1 MERRLSAIMAADV
14 VGYSRLMGANEVATL
29 TSFKTHRAE
38 LIDPAI
44 AEYQGRIV
52 KLTGDGML
60 VEFPSVVN
68 AVDCAAEVQR
78 GMRQRNLDVAEDRRI
93 EFRIGINLGD
103 VIVDDDDLYG
113 DGVNV
118 AARLETVAKPG
129 GVAVSQ
135 SVRDNVGNRLDL
147 QFEDIGDQQLKNI
160 EFPVRVYN
168 VVFGDAPTRADGA
181 AAAAAAADK
190 PSIAVLPFNNMSGDP
205 EQEYFS
211 DGITED
217 IITDLSKVS
226 GLFVVGR
233 NTSFGYK
240 GMSPQ
245 LQQVAADLGVK
256 CILEGSVRKAGGRV
270 RVNAQLIDGSTGGH
284 LWADRYDRDL
294 TDIFAIQ
301 DEITHSIVEQLKIR
315 LLPKEK
321 KAIGQ
326 APTANVEAY
335 TYYLKA
341 RQFFHNWT
349 RNSTQ
354 LARRMFAKAVEI
366 DPLYAR
372 AYAGLANCDYR
383 LDGWYNVPPPA
394 DILETAAKAIAL
406 DPELAEAHAARGAA
420 LANTGRRADAREAF
434 ERALK
439 LDPNNFD
446 ACLEFARFCVA
457 EGDHERAAELFI
469 RAVEAQ
475 PDDPQA
481 ALLVHSLLERL
492 GRAEEAEKYRQ
503 LGLRR
508 AEEALRQHPESSRPA
523 QLGACTLASMG
534 ERDKAIDWLN
544 HALAIDPDDPNVIY
558 NAACVYSLLG
568 ESEQSLDLLDRWV
581 MHAGGELYGWIQND
595 VDLDPIRT
603 HPRYPSLLAKIE
615 KVANDRLAGHSQ
627 RQAAK
632 DAQADAPAT
641 VPPV

>member
-14 VGYSRLMGANEVATL
+14 VGYSRLMGANEVGTL
-29 TSFKTHRAE
+29 TSLKAHRAE

-44 AEYQGRIV
+44 ADHQGRIV

-60 VEFPSVVN
+60 AEFPSVVN

-78 GMRQRNLDVAEDRRI
+78 GMRLRNVDVNEDRRI
-93 EFRIGINLGD
+93 EFRIGVNLGD
-103 VIVDDDDLYG
+103 VIVDDDDLFG

-118 AARLETVAKPG
+118 AARLESVARPG

-147 QFEDIGDQQLKNI
+147 QFEDIGEQQLKNI

-168 VVFGDAPTRADGA
+168 VVFGDVPTPSNGARAIESEGE
-181 AAAAAAADK
+181 K

-245 LQQVAADLGVK
+245 LQQVASDLGVK
-256 CILEGSVRKAGGRV
+256 SILEGSVRKAGQRV

-321 KAIGQ
+321 RAIAQ

-335 TYYLKA
+335 TFYLKG

-366 DPLYAR
+366 DPHYAK
-372 AYAGLANCDYR
+372 AYAGIANCDSR
-383 LDGWYNVPPPA
+383 LDAWYNVPPPV
-394 DILETAAKAIAL
+394 DIIETAAKALAL
-406 DPELAEAHAARGAA
+406 DPNLAEAHAARGSA
-420 LANTGRRADAREAF
+420 LANTGRRVEAREAF

-457 EGDHERAAELFI
+457 EGDAERAVELFI

-475 PDDPQA
+475 PDDPQP
-481 ALLVHSLLERL
+481 ALMVDNMLEKL
-492 GRAEEAEKYRQ
+492 GRVEEARKYRQ
-503 LGLRR
+503 LGLKR
-508 AEEALRQHPESSRPA
+508 AEEALRLHPESSRPA
-523 QLGACTLASMG
+523 QLGACTLAGMG
-534 ERDKAIDWLN
+534 ERDKALDWLN

-568 ESEQSLDLLDRWV
+568 EADQALDLLDRWV
-581 MHAGGELYGWIQND
+581 LHAGGELYGWIQND
-595 VDLDPIRT
+595 ADLDAIRS
-603 HPRYPSLLAKIE
+603 HQRYPALLAKIE
-615 KVANDRLAGHSQ
+615 KVANDRIAAHSAREAGTAEALPIS
-627 RQAAK
+627 
-632 DAQADAPAT
+632 
-641 VPPV
+641 

>member
-14 VGYSRLMGANEVATL
+14 VGYSRLMGANEVGTL
-29 TSFKTHRAE
+29 TSLKSHRAE

-44 AEYQGRIV
+44 AEHQGRIV

-78 GMRQRNLDVAEDRRI
+78 GMRDRNHDVAADRRI

-103 VIVDDDDLYG
+103 VIVDDDDLFG

-118 AARLETVAKPG
+118 AARLESVARPG

-168 VVFGDAPTRADGA
+168 VNFGDAPAKSSGSGPANAETE
-181 AAAAAAADK
+181 K

-226 GLFVVGR
+226 GLFVIGR

-256 CILEGSVRKAGGRV
+256 CVLEGSVRKAGGRV
-270 RVNAQLIDGSTGGH
+270 RVNAQLIDGSSGGH

-321 KAIGQ
+321 KAIAQ

-335 TYYLKA
+335 TFYLKG

-366 DPLYAR
+366 DPLYAK
-372 AYAGLANCDYR
+372 AYAGIANCDSR
-383 LDGWYNVPPPA
+383 LDAWYNVPPPV
-394 DILETAAKAIAL
+394 DIIETAAKALSI
-406 DPELAEAHAARGAA
+406 DPDLAEAHAARGSA
-420 LANTGRRADAREAF
+420 LANTGQRVEARAAF
-434 ERALK
+434 EQALRIE
-439 LDPNNFD
+439 PNNFD

-457 EGDHERAAELFI
+457 EGDIERAVELFI
-469 RAVEAQ
+469 RAVEVQ
-475 PDDPQA
+475 PDDPQP
-481 ALLVHSLLERL
+481 ALMVTNLLDKL
-492 GRAEEAEKYRQ
+492 GRPEEAEKYAL
-503 LGLRR
+503 LGLKR
-508 AEEALRQHPESSRPA
+508 AEEALRLNPESSRPA
-523 QLGACTLASMG
+523 QLGACTLAARG
-534 ERDKAIDWLN
+534 EREKAIDWLN

-558 NAACVYSLLG
+558 NAACTYALLG
-568 ESEQSLDLLDRWV
+568 DHDQALDLLDRWV
-581 MHAGGELYGWIQND
+581 LHAGGELYGWIQND
-595 VDLDPIRT
+595 ADLDAVRS
-603 HPRYPSLLAKIE
+603 HPRYPALLAKIE
-615 KVANDRLAGHSQ
+615 KVATDRMSAHAQ
-627 RQAAK
+627 QPVAK
-632 DAQADAPAT
+632 EQQPEAPAIN
-641 VPPV
+641 PPA